1 MMTMIKT
8 LLFLFFWSYCLP
20 GLFSQEETLAD
31 CQKRLQRAQQT
42 QNRDSLAQAYLKL
55 SEYYAYRNSDTTR
68 HYCQLG
74 LKQVRPSDVPTYLT
88 LLINEA
94 ETYYAQG
101 QLQEAIRRYQFIRK
115 EAIAQQADLAYL
127 TTTLGSLAVSYRRT
141 EKNDSALLY
150 YQEALTYLEQTDNPD
165 EEVYIL
171 TNMAILYTNTDRLK
185 EGDYFI
191 QKAMQRID
199 QCQDMDMVMYAG
211 STAGIIAS
219 KLHQP
224 ERANQYLHQVI
235 RKGVQENKPRFA
247 LKGITHLLH
256 VFITTHQE
264 DSIDFYLQEAS
275 QLAAQ
280 LPQGS
285 TEVLGFQETQYQL
298 LLQLGRHRE
307 SLGVQQRMLQNHDMN
322 IQTSRDKFYYQ
333 MAQNQAA
340 LKAYPEAIQ
349 CYEIAHQ
356 WADSLK
362 QLRQNE
368 QLSVWTAKFQTQE
381 KEMEIARLRQQ
392 QLEDQSRDLKRGIL
406 TIIVIF
412 ILLIGL
418 IYGQIRKKQQQ
429 KQEELRVAR
438 SYIEGLERERSR
450 LAKDLHDG
458 VCNDLLGVGMQLS
471 FLPPTEAT
479 KQEILHLLEH
489 IRQDVRSISHEL
501 MPPKFQ
507 QLTLCEAIEAYLD
520 RLSNQ
525 DKYRFTFRHQADGP
539 WKQVPEPRAYEVY
552 RILQEWL
559 ANVWKHAQPTQVE
572 VELKLTSSQLF
583 LNIRNDGPSL
593 QTAPAKNG
601 GIGMT
606 TIRERVKSLEGNLT
620 IHMQEQKQIF
630 ELIIPLNPK
639 KRPDNPKNHYF
650 Q

>member
-1 MMTMIKT
+1 MTMIKT

-115 EAIAQQADLAYL
+115 EAIAQQADPAYL

-368 QLSVWTAKFQTQE
+368 QLSV
-381 KEMEIARLRQQ
+381 
-392 QLEDQSRDLKRGIL
+392 
-406 TIIVIF
+406 
-412 ILLIGL
+412 
-418 IYGQIRKKQQQ
+418 
-429 KQEELRVAR
+429 
-438 SYIEGLERERSR
+438 
-450 LAKDLHDG
+450 
-458 VCNDLLGVGMQLS
+458 
-471 FLPPTEAT
+471 
-479 KQEILHLLEH
+479 
-489 IRQDVRSISHEL
+489 
-501 MPPKFQ
+501 
-507 QLTLCEAIEAYLD
+507 
-520 RLSNQ
+520 
-525 DKYRFTFRHQADGP
+525 
-539 WKQVPEPRAYEVY
+539 
-552 RILQEWL
+552 
-559 ANVWKHAQPTQVE
+559 
-572 VELKLTSSQLF
+572 
-583 LNIRNDGPSL
+583 
-593 QTAPAKNG
+593 
-601 GIGMT
+601 
-606 TIRERVKSLEGNLT
+606 
-620 IHMQEQKQIF
+620 
-630 ELIIPLNPK
+630 
-639 KRPDNPKNHYF
+639 
-650 Q
+650 